1 MSSFNFDDYKDQNK
15 SDLMKQIEELTIQLK
30 QEMVQELHWKSKY
43 LKESPIL
50 YNESNKL
57 FMENHYLL
65 KRMKTYEKQQDLL
78 RNKIFSPIDRIKNYF
93 TFIFIKPII
102 SYLFRA

>member
-15 SDLMKQIEELTIQLK
+15 RDLMKQIEELTNQLK
-30 QEMVQELHWKSKY
+30 QEMIQGAHWKSKY
-43 LKESPIL
+43 LKERPIL

-65 KRMKTYEKQQDLL
+65 VRMKTYEKQQDLL
-78 RNKIFSPIDRIKNYF
+78 RNKIFSPIDRIKDYF
-93 TFIFIKPII
+93 KFIFTKPII
-102 SYLFRA
+102 AYLCRA